1 MYYLGSLKMKR
12 HLTKLSSAIA
22 FSTVLSSLAYA
33 GLDDRLDILEKE
45 MQEVSARN
53 PQGTLGAGFVT
64 ANPDVPGNWFVTFDL
79 TYWHAK
85 LGGTEYA
92 YSIQS
97 WGAPGLNQNT
107 PTFPI
112 DGDVK
117 EVDFDW
123 DMGVKVGLGY
133 KLPHDNWDLYAHY
146 TWYQTEDS
154 DSSFKAAP
162 SMLLSLGTFISLPA
176 SHAKSH
182 MNVDYNNV
190 ELELGRSYA
199 ISSKVSLRPHFDV
212 KSAWIDLTQ
221 NTTYTLSG
229 YPTNFSIVGGLDFKA
244 KNRMTFWG
252 IGPRAGIDSKWA
264 LGYGFHIFGDVA
276 ASILYGSFKSLHREF
291 LPYFQGINF
300 LTDNQRIYKLT
311 DKFHRYVPFAQ
322 MFLGLGWDRRI
333 NNNKFNVGLKLG
345 YEVQY
350 YWRIN
355 QFNLPEEFNLGA
367 GGGQAFANILLNQRF
382 EKQSEDLMFYGITG
396 EARLDF

>member
-1 MYYLGSLKMKR
+1 MKR

-97 WGAPGLNQNT
+97 WGVPDSGQNT
-107 PTFPI
+107 PTFPL

-133 KLPHDNWDLYAHY
+133 KLPHDCWDLYAHY

-162 SMLLSLGTFISLPA
+162 SMLLSLGTFISFPA

-199 ISSKVSLRPHFDV
+199 ISSKVSLRPHFDI
-212 KSAWIDLTQ
+212 KSAWI
-221 NTTYTLSG
+221 
-229 YPTNFSIVGGLDFKA
+229 
-244 KNRMTFWG
+244 
-252 IGPRAGIDSKWA
+252 
-264 LGYGFHIFGDVA
+264 
-276 ASILYGSFKSLHREF
+276 
-291 LPYFQGINF
+291 
-300 LTDNQRIYKLT
+300 
-311 DKFHRYVPFAQ
+311 
-322 MFLGLGWDRRI
+322 
-333 NNNKFNVGLKLG
+333 
-345 YEVQY
+345 
-350 YWRIN
+350 
-355 QFNLPEEFNLGA
+355 
-367 GGGQAFANILLNQRF
+367 
-382 EKQSEDLMFYGITG
+382 
-396 EARLDF
+396 